1 MSTTTTASAS
11 ATNGACGSTLYDTP
25 VHDAVCALP
34 YSANHTDIMAA
45 CCGDANVVS
54 YYNDCGLYCLAIDQ
68 TVAELTACLLK
79 EGAGDADV
87 FCRGNTTDTATATKD
102 GKLAATASASVVVTA
117 GASSGSDDD
126 DDDDSDSTKTDASGT
141 DATSTSSSTSTASD
155 NAAPGVHPQPFVSTL
170 GLAIGALL
178 FSATAIGAFQI

>member
-1 MSTTTTASAS
+1 MSTTTTASAA

-34 YSANHTDIMAA
+34 FSSNNTKIMAA

-54 YYNDCGLYCLAIDQ
+54 YYDDCGLYCLAIDQ
-68 TVAELTACLLK
+68 TVAELTECLLK
-79 EGAGDADV
+79 EGAGDANV

-117 GASSGSDDD
+117 GSSSDD
-126 DDDDSDSTKTDASGT
+126 DDDDSDATQTDDSDSDSTS
-141 DATSTSSSTSTASD
+141 TSTSSSTASD

-170 GLAIGALL
+170 GLALGALL